1 MQNWRTEARKRKEP
15 DTVNKLKWGIKLF
28 IY

>member
-1 MQNWRTEARKRKEP
+1 MQNLRIEARKRKEP
-15 DTVNKLKWGIKLF
+15 DTVNKLKLGTNIF